1 MNKKIIFLFLIVFLI
16 QIVNL
21 VFHIVLDSKMI
32 DSYASLSIVSLTFGY
47 VIVSYFQ
54 TVENKLT
61 RLYSR
66 TAEVLVVDVGIS
78 FISQPKQSTIDVV
91 VAYTR
96 TIYNDIYDYKI
107 IGICQ
112 IGECYYSFT
121 EAVPLI
127 KVNNSDPVPAHVS
140 SSIALMNEEQFSKAE
155 NALVD
160 KNIKLYLFLSFRNES
175 SGYYQK
181 KYVFQM
187 NNDFTKSDQ
196 FELVKE
202 KAIREYTAKL
212 KNEKMRGKWENDDIK
227 FSVHLSEEKQFS
239 CPRNEI
245 DEKIIQIMTNIQKL
259 LNEKPVNYENI
270 ITKYFYEGKKGE

>member
-1 MNKKIIFLFLIVFLI
+1 LIVFLI

-47 VIVSYFQ
+47 VIVSYLQ

-66 TAEVLVVDVGIS
+66 TAEVLLNEVGVT
-78 FISQPKQSTIDVV
+78 FLSQPKQSTIDIGI
-91 VAYTR
+91 AYKR

-112 IGECYYSFT
+112 IGECYYAFNES
-121 EAVPLI
+121 EPLL
-127 KVNNSDPVPAHVS
+127 KVNNPGPVQAQPSISLGSMNGEQFNKAE
-140 SSIALMNEEQFSKAE
+140 IALM
-155 NALVD
+155 D
-160 KNIKLYLFLSFRNES
+160 KLIILYLFLSFRNES

-181 KYVFQM
+181 KYVFKM
-187 NNDFTKSDQ
+187 EVDFIKSDN
-196 FELVKE
+196 FELIKE
-202 KAIREYTAKL
+202 RVNSEYSAKL
-212 KNEKMRGKWENDDIK
+212 QNERMRSKLENDDIPI
-227 FSVHLSEEKQFS
+227 SIPLSEEKQFS

-245 DEKIIQIMTNIQKL
+245 DEKKIIQIMTNIQKL
-259 LNEKPVNYENI
+259 LNDKPVNYENI
-270 ITKYFYEGKKGE
+270 ITKYFCKRKKV